1 MYKVTIEVSDADLI
15 DVVAENSIELI
26 VNKIYDTLNS
36 TLFIEYLTKKLSA
49 SIHKI
54 ALEQLSTVNTQED
67 VDASLYMNSMKTEI
81 NGSTIYLYNDSEI
94 DTSTKIISPEKRA
107 KYPLKLSLAQIVEYG
122 IGYTGFINPLPI
134 QVDWQ
139 YDVND
144 HGYKGWYYT
153 DKSGKTFWTNGFE
166 GRLVFL
172 RLLYWLRDNAANI
185 IAEYLNENM
194 KD

>member
-15 DVVAENSIELI
+15 DVVAENSIEMI
-26 VNKIYDTLNS
+26 VQKIYDTLN
-36 TLFIEYLTKKLSA
+36 TTNFIEYLTKKFSA
-49 SIHKI
+49 SLHKI
-54 ALEQLSTVNTQED
+54 AQEQLSTVNTQED

-81 NGSTIYLYNDSEI
+81 DGSTIYLYNDSEI

-107 KYPLKLSLAQIVEYG
+107 NYPLKLSLAKIVEYG

-172 RLLYWLRDNAANI
+172 KLLYWIRDNAANI